1 MIYFNAFLEKSS
13 LETGWSLGEIGSLA
27 VGEIHADENRWRRKL
42 QKIERRKEGG
52 DLSRLARTDFYCA
65 LFFPAK
71 KDYALDQPQ
80 QGRRDSCSG
89 HVQVG
94 IQHLKR
100 IGLSHHHQ
108 SLERDEER
116 ASEGRRVDHCS

>member
-1 MIYFNAFLEKSS
+1 MIYFDAFLEKSS
-13 LETGWSLGEIGSLA
+13 LEAGWSPGEIASLA

-42 QKIERRKEGG
+42 QKIEKRRKAR

-71 KDYALDQPQ
+71 GDYALDQSQ
-80 QGRRDSCSG
+80 QGWRDSCPG
-89 HVQVG
+89 HVQVA
-94 IQHLKR
+94 IQNLKR
-100 IGLSHHHQ
+100 IWLSHHHQ

-116 ASEGRRVDHCS
+116 ASEWRRVDHCS